1 VSADHTDFER
11 WAHLVD
17 RQACDEPLTAEE
29 LEFCKSFARK
39 HALCDAEF
47 ATYHELSDFTG
58 APTDS
63 SRGLVDRTLQRLEA
77 EDAERAAADLRLLRR
92 PRVPSWLAAAGTIA
106 IALGAFYVVR
116 STRSAASRDNSSA
129 ALEAGARA
137 GDPNTSAR
145 GAAEPTPSAR
155 AELVYTSGDVSVAG
169 TNSGVGRTLLAE
181 GSVVETA
188 AGGACVLI
196 DSDINVCLAPHSR
209 MRLAAIATVARRIE
223 LEAGALATRLAT
235 QPEGMSLSI
244 VAAGVASTAVG
255 TAFAV
260 ELSSE
265 HAVTT
270 TVLNGKVRVVRGSES
285 AVVRAHERALST
297 QQLAAPR
304 VSSVSRQD
312 EAPSWALLGETVLW
326 HDPVAATLEVRGEPA
341 TAEVWL
347 DEQWV
352 GVTPLS
358 TLLPVGEHRLTVRK
372 GGRELANRELR
383 LQAGESIAV
392 NYQLPV
398 PPTAA
403 VAQSSPR
410 PAPRHNAAAL
420 RVRAA
425 ALPSLVH
432 AEATE
437 PAPALVH
444 AEFAAAAHAES
455 PSAVVHAEYPATA
468 HAESPSAVVHADMLA
483 APETSSAR
491 EPAKALSGADLL
503 RRARQAVRAGRFSD
517 AALSY
522 ASVVNDYSGSDEA
535 QAALVLL
542 GQLRLTQLHDPRGA
556 LEALNAYLRSGGSLE
571 LEARVARIEA
581 LHALKRSAE
590 EATAID
596 EFLHRHPH
604 SFEAKALRARLH
616 APAN

>member
-17 RQACDEPLTAEE
+17 RQACDEALTAEE

-47 ATYHELSDFTG
+47 ATYHQLSDFTG

-92 PRVPSWLAAAGTIA
+92 PRVPSWLAVAGTIA
-106 IALGAFYVVR
+106 IALCAFYVVR
-116 STRSAASRDNSSA
+116 STRREASRDSA
-129 ALEAGARA
+129 VLEGSARA
-137 GDPNTSAR
+137 GDPSTTAR
-145 GAAEPTPSAR
+145 GEATPSAR
-155 AELVYTSGDVSVAG
+155 AELVYTSGDVNVAG
-169 TNSGVGRTLLAE
+169 TNSGAGRTLLAE

-209 MRLAAIATVARRIE
+209 MRLVAIATAARRIE

-244 VAAGVASTAVG
+244 VAAGVASTAVR

-260 ELSSE
+260 ELGSE

-285 AVVRAHERALST
+285 ALVRAHERALST
-297 QQLAAPR
+297 RQLTAPR

-372 GGRELANRELR
+372 GGKELANRELR

-392 NYQLPV
+392 NYQPPLQPQA

-403 VAQSSPR
+403 SPR
-410 PAPRHNAAAL
+410 STTSRASRHATAAA
-420 RVRAA
+420 RVSAA
-425 ALPSLVH
+425 AVPSL
-432 AEATE
+432 ATD

-455 PSAVVHAEYPATA
+455 SSAVVRAEYPAAA
-468 HAESPSAVVHADMLA
+468 HAESPSAVVRADTLVTA
-483 APETSSAR
+483 QTSNAR

-517 AALSY
+517 AALAY
-522 ASVVNDYSGSDEA
+522 ASVINDYAGSDEA

-542 GQLRLTQLHDPRGA
+542 GQLRLTQLHDPHGA
-556 LEALNAYLRSGGSLE
+556 LEALNAYLRNGGSLE
-571 LEARVARIEA
+571 LEARVARIDA

-596 EFLHRHPH
+596 EFLRRHPH

-616 APAN
+616 APAD